1 MQLILCFLMYVNYV
15 EHLQLYRDAR
25 VDMCPNG
32 QNVARLTVFRDV
44 RVIRRTEEEHILF
57 SKIPEGRQH
66 AIKKVQAGAPTLP
79 QNVDPHPVNHRVGS
93 TLSRLGSHL
102 LCPKEVSSSPQI

>member
-25 VDMCPNG
+25 VYVCPNG
-32 QNVARLTVFRDV
+32 QNVARLAVIRDV
-44 RVIRRTEEEHILF
+44 RVIRRTEEGHILF

-66 AIKKVQAGAPTLP
+66 AIGKVQAGAPTLP
-79 QNVDPHPVNHRVGS
+79 RNDDPHLIDHHFGP

-102 LCPKEVSSSPQI
+102 NCPKEVSSSPQN